1 MNNGLDIL
9 YIIYMQ
15 KIKVTY
21 EYGIW
26 KCIYWAIH
34 ALYLLCFF
42 ISFSLSFLPVQALA
56 VYAYVL
62 ETG

>member
-1 MNNGLDIL
+1 MNNCLDIL

-15 KIKVTY
+15 KIKVNY

-42 ISFSLSFLPVQALA
+42 LSFSLSFLPVQALA